1 MTDRSV
7 SWTDADSIARL
18 LARATAPRRVATSF
32 AQAKAPVRA
41 AEAAPARVSPSPVV
55 SAGASVRSGDPSPA
69 DHAAASVRSGRAS
82 TLSGHPSPVVA
93 AGVPGLPLPAAGLAA
108 SAQALSAVEQTG
120 LPGRSGHP
128 SPIARASTPAR
139 AVVSGPPP
147 QKVGVPTLEQL
158 SDNPSDRLDALLA
171 WTLDHQRCTGA
182 FVADDNGLTLAA
194 HGITEAHVSL
204 VGPLLSALVS
214 VRSIPG
220 IDATAGALWLGA
232 NMMSWV
238 EVRTARGGFC
248 LGAVGPEA
256 LSTEALQ
263 QLKQALAVTV
273 QGL

>member
-18 LARATAPRRVATSF
+18 LARATAPRRVAVSF
-32 AQAKAPVRA
+32 AKANAPARA
-41 AEAAPARVSPSPVV
+41 AEARPARVAQSTATVV
-55 SAGASVRSGDPSPA
+55 SAGV
-69 DHAAASVRSGRAS
+69 
-82 TLSGHPSPVVA
+82 
-93 AGVPGLPLPAAGLAA
+93 
-108 SAQALSAVEQTG
+108 
-120 LPGRSGHP
+120 PGRSGHP
-128 SPIARASTPAR
+128 SPVARVSTPAKAPSPVIPAPAPPR
-139 AVVSGPPP
+139 VVP
-147 QKVGVPTLEQL
+147 KLEHL

-238 EVRTARGGFC
+238 ETRTQRGGFC

-263 QLKQALAVTV
+263 QLKQALEVTV